1 MKSKDLRDLSV
12 AELNNKVSELKQES
26 MNLRFQHATK
36 QLENTAGIDKV
47 RRDIARALT
56 ILTEKE
62 RQS

>member
-12 AELNNKVSELKQES
+12 AELKSKVSELKQEN

-36 QLENTAGIDKV
+36 QLENTAGIHKV